1 MLQAGTDRA
10 EYRAVP
16 ARPSLRETVYYLLR
30 RRITDLA
37 ATAAA
42 PVVLHESDL
51 ARSLGVSRTPVR
63 EALSRLVE
71 EGILT
76 SSHRRGV
83 QVVPTSLDEYV
94 AWLEVREVLEGLA
107 ARLAAQRATG
117 RAVKQGDLPAVRPGH
132 HRRGQ
137 F

>member
-42 PVVLHESDL
+42 PVVLHESHL

-83 QVVPTSLDEYV
+83 QVVPTSLDLSL
-94 AWLEVREVLEGLA
+94 WRGFTGLA
-107 ARLAAQRATG
+107 SLLVLIYGLVTDAR
-117 RAVKQGDLPAVRPGH
+117 
-132 HRRGQ
+132 
-137 F
+137 